1 MIFDIGLGGG
11 RKVRILVRGFGGMIL
26 WDRIMILMGGG
37 VGRYT
42 LAIIGPLVMEREGHT
57 HVHPNQY
64 IPSHP
69 PLSFFVN
76 H

>member
-37 VGRYT
+37 VGHYT
-42 LAIIGPLVMEREGHT
+42 LALLLVHIIPLME
-57 HVHPNQY
+57 
-64 IPSHP
+64 SC
-69 PLSFFVN
+69 LS
-76 H
+76 